1 MNLVEKLE
9 SWRWIRPIPSKPP
22 KREDHKTF
30 DSRTNSGS
38 EKKKSKKFST
48 FASHFKEWQ
57 KEQKYSVYSSTPK
70 SGGLKF
76 SAFSQTLA
84 KSARKFK
91 SEFDKINIFASK
103 RQRSEEIVE
112 NIPPKP
118 KVTLLYQNTRKKR
131 NQFVRLDELPDEE
144 DIKDDDNNEDDEDV
158 YLLPKTPKLV
168 TFAESTSTLSFSS
181 HSASSVSEN
190 HWLW

>member
-22 KREDHKTF
+22 KREDLKTF
-30 DSRTNSGS
+30 DSRTNCSS
-38 EKKKSKKFST
+38 EKNKKKSKKFST

-57 KEQKYSVYSSTPK
+57 KEQKYSYSSTPK

-91 SEFDKINIFASK
+91 SEFDKINIFSS
-103 RQRSEEIVE
+103 RSQRSEEIVE

-131 NQFVRLDELPDEE
+131 NQFVRLDELPDEVA
-144 DIKDDDNNEDDEDV
+144 IKDHDDDDEDV

-181 HSASSVSEN
+181 HSTSSVSES

>member
-1 MNLVEKLE
+1 MNIVEKLE

-22 KREDHKTF
+22 KREDLKTF
-30 DSRTNSGS
+30 DSRTKSN
-38 EKKKSKKFST
+38 EKKSKKFTT

-57 KEQKYSVYSSTPK
+57 KEQKYSYSSTPK
-70 SGGLKF
+70 SGLKF

-91 SEFDKINIFASK
+91 SEFDKINIFSSK
-103 RQRSEEIVE
+103 SQRFEEKVE

-118 KVTLLYQNTRKKR
+118 KVTLLYQNTRKR
-131 NQFVRLDELPDEE
+131 NQFVRLDELQDEE
-144 DIKDDDNNEDDEDV
+144 EIKDDHDVEDV
-158 YLLPKTPKLV
+158 YLVPKTPKLV

-181 HSASSVSEN
+181 HSTSSVSEN